1 MTENDK
7 PVEQAS
13 TDTADTPELKGG
25 QRFLEGLI
33 AVYELGVEFERHGRD
48 RNRITPA
55 GLAEHFGVGY
65 TQGHVHARER
75 LDEVI
80 GVWRFRTSG
89 KAY

>member
-1 MTENDK
+1 MTERNK
-7 PVEQAS
+7 PVEQVS
-13 TDTADTPELKGG
+13 ADAAETPELKGG

-33 AVYELGVEFERHGRD
+33 AVYEPGVEFKRHGRD
-48 RNRITPA
+48 RTRITPA
-55 GLAEHFGVGY
+55 VLAELFGVGY